1 MKDRKFKSKMIGS
14 RNEEFMQRSIINLKS
29 NVIAAATVVGGKEH
43 EGPLS
48 GFFDLCDPED
58 SFGQD
63 TWEKSESEMQRRALA
78 VAMKKSGLAAGDID
92 VVFAGDLL
100 NQCVGSAYGLLDYGI
115 PYFGLYGACSTSAES
130 IMLAAILTSGGFA
143 TRAAAVTSS
152 HNCSAERQFRTP
164 TEYGG
169 QRSPTAQWTVTGA
182 GAYIV
187 GQEGS
192 GARITEALP
201 GIAVDKGI
209 SDASNMGA
217 AMAPAAM
224 DTLVRYFTESG
235 RAPRDFDMILTGDL
249 GYEGSSILCEL
260 LKNEGIDIS
269 RVHSDCGM
277 MIYNR
282 ETQDVHSGGSGCG
295 CAATV
300 LGAYVLPKLERGE
313 LSDVLFLATGA
324 MMSPASIQ
332 QGLSIPSIAHL
343 LHLEAPKKE
352 DRKLWL

>member
-1 MKDRKFKSKMIGS
+1 MK
-14 RNEEFMQRSIINLKS
+14 RSVIKLKS
-29 NVIAAATVVGGKEH
+29 NVMSSAAVVGGKEH

-48 GFFDLCDPED
+48 GFFDLYDETD

-78 VAMKKSGLAAGDID
+78 LAMKKSGLTAEDIEA
-92 VVFAGDLL
+92 VFAGDLL
-100 NQCVGSAYGLLDYGI
+100 NQCVGSAYGLLEYSI

-143 TRAAAVTSS
+143 ERAAAVTSS
-152 HNCSAERQFRTP
+152 HNCAAERQFRTP

-182 GAYIV
+182 GAFIIGKGDGV
-187 GQEGS
+187 
-192 GARITEALP
+192 RISEALP
-201 GIAVDKGI
+201 GIAIDKGI

-217 AMAPAAM
+217 AMAPATM
-224 DTLVRYFTESG
+224 DTLTRYFSESG

-260 LKNEGIDIS
+260 MKTEGLDIS
-269 RVHSDCGM
+269 KVHTDCGM
-277 MIYNR
+277 IIYNR

-300 LGAYVLPKLERGE
+300 LGAYILPRLARGE

-343 LHLEAPKKE
+343 LHFESPKKE
-352 DRKLWL
+352 DKIRWL

>member
-1 MKDRKFKSKMIGS
+1 MK
-14 RNEEFMQRSIINLKS
+14 RSVIKLKS
-29 NVIAAATVVGGKEH
+29 NVISSATVVGGKEH

-48 GFFDLCDPED
+48 GFFDLYDETD

-78 VAMKKSGLAAGDID
+78 LAMKKSSLTAEDIEA
-92 VVFAGDLL
+92 VFAGDLL
-100 NQCVGSAYGLLDYGI
+100 NQCVGSAYGLLEYSI

-143 TRAAAVTSS
+143 ERAAAVTSS
-152 HNCSAERQFRTP
+152 HNCAAERQFRTP

-182 GAYIV
+182 GAFII
-187 GQEGS
+187 GEGDGVIIS
-192 GARITEALP
+192 EALP
-201 GIAVDKGI
+201 GIAIDKGI

-224 DTLVRYFTESG
+224 STLKRYFDESG
-235 RAPRDFDMILTGDL
+235 RSPRDFDMILTGDL

-260 LKNEGIDIS
+260 MKTEGLDIS
-269 RVHSDCGM
+269 KAHNDCGM
-277 MIYNR
+277 IIYNR

-300 LGAYVLPKLERGE
+300 LGAYILPKLACGE

-343 LHLEAPKKE
+343 LHFESPKKE
-352 DRKLWL
+352 DKKLWL